1 MGEGM
6 HFSTIWRRKI
16 WAFSRWTLSSGA
28 FVISMYVT
36 VSPKKLWIRQWI
48 PWNFHADQHK
58 ESCNFT
64 WGWLVR
70 PCIAK
75 NVEANPK
82 FRNSEPVVLGCVISG
97 DAKFP
102 SVYTV
107 TVCFRQ
113 IKFTCMESLS
123 VAHAK
128 TSANLKIIIKA
139 CFLSLK

>member
-1 MGEGM
+1 M
-6 HFSTIWRRKI
+6 HFLSIWRRKI
-16 WAFSRWTLSSGA
+16 WAFPRWALSSGA
-28 FVISMYVT
+28 FVISMYVP
-36 VSPKKLWIRQWI
+36 VISPKKLWIRHWI

-97 DAKFP
+97 DASSHRFIQP
-102 SVYTV
+102 RSVLG
-107 TVCFRQ
+107 
-113 IKFTCMESLS
+113 K
-123 VAHAK
+123 
-128 TSANLKIIIKA
+128 
-139 CFLSLK
+139 LSLLAWNQQVLLMPKLQQTSGLLSKHGF